1 MRTSWS
7 TFLKNVLSITALLLS
22 LAALQ
27 SPLWRPN
34 PSPLSVTARS
44 GATVVFSYQ
53 GQLEK
58 AIIFRKSNATLSAG
72 GPGQIMI
79 HAHHP
84 GKTSMLI
91 RYKDGDSRLYELVIL
106 PG

>member
-1 MRTSWS
+1 MTTQRS
-7 TFLKNVLSITALLLS
+7 TFLKNFLSITALLLS

-34 PSPLSVTARS
+34 PAPLYVTAKA
-44 GATVVFSYQ
+44 GATVIFPYK
-53 GQLEK
+53 GQIEK
-58 AIIFRKSNATLSAG
+58 AVIFRKKNATLSAG
-72 GPGQIMI
+72 SPGQLMI
-79 HAHHP
+79 HAHNP

-91 RYKDGDSRLYELVIL
+91 RYKDGVSRLFELIVL